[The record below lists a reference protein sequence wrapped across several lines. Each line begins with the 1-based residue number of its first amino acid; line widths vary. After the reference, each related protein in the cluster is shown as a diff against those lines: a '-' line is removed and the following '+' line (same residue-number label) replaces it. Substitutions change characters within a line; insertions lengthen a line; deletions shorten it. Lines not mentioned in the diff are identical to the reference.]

1 MISADTTTHGLE
13 LLWVT
18 VPLWAPALRAC
29 LPWRRL
35 PWRRLPCAGRF
46 TLTVAALVYGAF
58 AACVALVMLPAEV
71 LATFIGPQ
79 LLEMGAPGGRWVSAL
94 HADVVVP
101 VFWAFIPAL
110 PGVTWVVMLVLA
122 RRWPVICDRLGLR
135 APAVPQPCQDSTGA

>member
-1 MISADTTTHGLE
+1 MIREDAILHGLV
-13 LLWVT
+13 LLWVS

-29 LPWRRL
+29 L

-71 LATFIGPQ
+71 LAIFIGPQ
-79 LLEMGAPGGRWVSAL
+79 LLEMGSPAGRWVSAL

-101 VFWAFIPAL
+101 VFSAFIPAL
-110 PGVTWVVMLVLA
+110 PGVTWGVMLLLA
-122 RRWPVICDRLGLR
+122 RRWPVICARLGLHVL
-135 APAVPQPCQDSTGA
+135 PVPQPSPDSTGA

>member
-1 MISADTTTHGLE
+1 MSLADAILHGLV

-29 LPWRRL
+29 L

-71 LATFIGPQ
+71 LAIFIGPQ

-101 VFWAFIPAL
+101 VFLAFIPAL
-110 PGVTWVVMLVLA
+110 PGVTWVVMLLLA
-122 RRWPVICDRLGLR
+122 RRWPVICARLGLR
-135 APAVPQPCQDSTGA
+135 VLPVPQPSPDSTGA

>member
-1 MISADTTTHGLE
+1 MIREDAILHGLV
-13 LLWVT
+13 LRWVS

-29 LPWRRL
+29 L

-71 LATFIGPQ
+71 LAIFIGPQ
-79 LLEMGAPGGRWVSAL
+79 LLEMGSPAGRWVSTL

-101 VFWAFIPAL
+101 VFSAFIPAL
-110 PGVTWVVMLVLA
+110 PGGTWGVMLLLA
-122 RRWPVICDRLGLR
+122 RRGPVICARLGLHVL
-135 APAVPQPCQDSTGA
+135 PVPQPSPDSTGA

>member
-1 MISADTTTHGLE
+1 MILADAILQGLV

-29 LPWRRL
+29 L

-71 LATFIGPQ
+71 LAIFIGPQ
-79 LLEMGAPGGRWVSAL
+79 LLEMGSPAGRWVSTL
-94 HADVVVP
+94 HTDVVVP
-101 VFWAFIPAL
+101 VFSAFIPAL
-110 PGVTWVVMLVLA
+110 PGVTWVVMLLLA
-122 RRWPVICDRLGLR
+122 RRWPVICARLGLHVL
-135 APAVPQPCQDSTGA
+135 PVPQPSPDSIGA

>member
-1 MISADTTTHGLE
+1 MSPDDAILQGLV
-13 LLWVT
+13 LLWVS

-29 LPWRRL
+29 L

-71 LATFIGPQ
+71 LATYIGPQ
-79 LLEMGAPGGRWVSAL
+79 LLEMGSPAGRWVSAL

-101 VFWAFIPAL
+101 VFSAFIPAL
-110 PGVTWVVMLVLA
+110 PGVTWVVMLLLA
-122 RRWPVICDRLGLR
+122 RRWPVICARLGRHAL
-135 APAVPQPCQDSTGA
+135 PVPPPSHDSTGA

>member
-1 MISADTTTHGLE
+1 MSPDDAILQGLV
-13 LLWVT
+13 LLWVS

-35 PWRRLPCAGRF
+35 PCAGTF

-71 LATFIGPQ
+71 LATYIGPQ
-79 LLEMGAPGGRWVSAL
+79 LLEMGSPAGRWVSAL

-101 VFWAFIPAL
+101 VFSAFIPAL
-110 PGVTWVVMLVLA
+110 PGVTWVVMLLLA
-122 RRWPVICDRLGLR
+122 RRWPVICARLGLR
-135 APAVPQPCQDSTGA
+135 ALPVPPPSHDSTGA